1 MIYDLKVQYSE
12 EAERMII
19 WNQQTGAVQM
29 VVSDEAKRL
38 HDIFSQKSEAQENFK
53 TILLALID
61 ACFDKPKG
69 ETKNETGTDKNVSKC
84 EQQNDND
91 GGENRTENSGKKSGD
106 TFSRWNLGLCG
117 NSGSR
122 LSSYDEMR
130 RNLGFACR
138 DDGSD

>member
-19 WNQQTGAVQM
+19 WNQQTNTFQM
-29 VVSDEAKRL
+29 IVRDEAKWL
-38 HDIFSQKSEAQENFK
+38 HDIISRKSEEDENFK

-69 ETKNETGTDKNVSKC
+69 EMKNETGTDKNVSKC
-84 EQQNDND
+84 EQQSDNGSRTD
-91 GGENRTENSGKKSGD
+91 RTESSGEKSGD

-130 RNLGFACR
+130 RNLGYSCG
-138 DDGSD
+138 DDGCD